1 MKKILSVKTLIVLL
15 FAVAAAGSVY
25 AGGWDNR
32 AAERVAKKSPLVA
45 GRHLS
50 RMSAKG
56 GAEHGEALPVSAF
69 AETVGE
75 NIVISEN
82 FDKFAAGSEDAPDMS
97 NIFEN
102 EGIIMRDY
110 VQTYGWSGINV
121 FQAGGCCYLSDGT
134 RALLMTPVLDLSEN
148 NGTFTVRVSFRAES
162 GTTNFYIAWGG
173 ASGIIGRRYAVTD
186 TRWGTVEVEC
196 SGGEGQTMVQFYGD
210 APVFIDDVE
219 ISQDG
224 GAAVEPTI
232 SVPSAMAAT
241 DITETGFTANWSEV
255 EGATAY
261 LLDVFCFENNEPQ
274 YFFENEEVAGTSY
287 AVTGL
292 DSSKLYY
299 YTVQATDG
307 TLTSEES
314 SMVVVKEASASIGT
328 PVALEVTE
336 VTANGFRANWTSV
349 DDAAYYALSTASYYT
364 VPESGEFVMEDE
376 DFSGITEG
384 TVDNPVYND
393 MQCLLDGYTQY
404 PNWEALTTIMVEGMV
419 GLKNYAMIM
428 GAYST
433 LYTPVY
439 AVTGNTADGKIRLEV
454 TVHKDA
460 YCSSATEFGVCIV
473 DNAAG
478 SQSDWQLRRFTSDT
492 ETFEFT
498 FDSCDDYYIAMS
510 FGDENNSD
518 YGSTGTVYVDD
529 VRITQDISA
538 GSVVTRLYRNDVAY
552 NNTCYV
558 PTAGKRDGE
567 RFSYAVMAVTNGEE
581 EMLYSEMSNEMFV
594 DGQGAVADVE
604 PADGVYVYGTDGG
617 MVVRSADGCRADV
630 YDLAG
635 RFVAGFDVAAG
646 ESRFGLAAGIYF
658 VKVGDSVRKVVV
670 R

>member
-134 RALLMTPVLDLSEN
+134 QALLMTPVLDLSEN

-162 GTTNFYIAWGG
+162 GTTKFYIAWGG

-328 PVALEVTE
+328 PVALEATE

-428 GAYST
+428 EAYST

-529 VRITQDISA
+529 VRITQDVSA

-594 DGQGAVADVE
+594 DGQGAVADVD

>member
-1 MKKILSVKTLIVLL
+1 MKRFLSVKIVLSL
-15 FAVAAAGSVY
+15 LCAVAAMGNGYASGWDGRKLERSAEKAQVLSPRQISRFPVSGAVMPKASKVEAY
-25 AGGWDNR
+25 AGTGS
-32 AAERVAKKSPLVA
+32 ETLVL
-45 GRHLS
+45 G
-50 RMSAKG
+50 
-56 GAEHGEALPVSAF
+56 
-69 AETVGE
+69 
-75 NIVISEN
+75 EN
-82 FDKFAAGSEDAPDMS
+82 FDKFAAGSEDAPDMTNILES
-97 NIFEN
+97 N
-102 EGIIMRDY
+102 GIIMRDY
-110 VQTYGWSGINV
+110 VQTYGWAGINLY
-121 FQAGGCCYLSDGT
+121 QAGGSCFIADGT
-134 RALLMTPVLDLSEN
+134 QAMLASPVVDLS
-148 NGTFTVRVSFRAES
+148 GDGGQFTLRMSARSQS
-162 GTTNFYIAWGG
+162 GTEQFYVMWGSSSPVEGRNFPVTEQWQGFEITGTGG
-173 ASGIIGRRYAVTD
+173 AL
-186 TRWGTVEVEC
+186 
-196 SGGEGQTMVQFYGD
+196 QTMFQFFGD
-210 APVFIDDVE
+210 GPVFIDNVE
-219 ISQDG
+219 VTQLSDE
-224 GAAVEPTI
+224 VEE
-232 SVPSAMAAT
+232 PSLSAPNAMAAT
-241 DITETGFTANWSEV
+241 GITSTGFTANWGEV
-255 EGATAY
+255 EGATTY
-261 LLDVFCFENNEPQ
+261 LLDVFSFDDNERQ
-274 YFFENEEVAGTSY
+274 YFLENEEVEGTSY
-287 AVTGL
+287 AVEGL
-292 DSSKLYY
+292 DGSKLYY

-307 TLTSEES
+307 VRTSAES
-314 SMVVVKEASASIGT
+314 SIVVAKEASVTVGT
-328 PVALEVTE
+328 PTALAATE
-336 VTANGFRANWTSV
+336 VTDGGFRANWT
-349 DDAAYYALSTASYYT
+349 AADNAVYYALSTASYYT
-364 VPESGEFVMEDE
+364 VPESGDFVIEDE

-384 TVDNPVYND
+384 TVDNPVYNG

-529 VRITQDISA
+529 VRITQDVSA

-594 DGQGAVADVE
+594 DGQGAVADVD